1 MSVQTTAIDAVAAAT
16 HADPYP
22 YYAALAA
29 GPALVFDARLG
40 LWLAAGAAA
49 VEAVLGD
56 PHCRVRPPA
65 EPVPA
70 PIAGL
75 DAGSIF
81 GELVRMNDGA
91 RHQLPKLALRRALAG
106 VDLAALRAS
115 AATIAAAAAAGR
127 DLGRPQQL
135 SEWMFELPVHAVA
148 GLLGFPQ
155 RQWPAL
161 AAWMADF
168 VACLSP
174 LSSAEQIANAN
185 GAAQQLLH
193 SFKELVQSCAPQP
206 GSLLQA
212 VLREAADAGWDRAH
226 AILANLVGLLSQTYE
241 ATAGLIGNSIVALLR
256 QPGLD
261 DAVGAAPERMTER
274 TNALV
279 REVGR
284 FDPPV
289 QNTRRFVARAASL
302 CGVDVEAGQT
312 ILVLLAAA
320 GRDPAANPRPHAF
333 LLERP
338 ARRVFGF
345 GHGAHACPGQA
356 LAETIAAAAV
366 AEWRRRRPA
375 PDSTLDST
383 PQWAWRYRRSLNARI
398 PVFHLIQKIQEPT

>member
-1 MSVQTTAIDAVAAAT
+1 MSIQLTAIDAVAAAT
-16 HADPYP
+16 HANPYP
-22 YYAALAA
+22 YYAELAA

-49 VEAVLGD
+49 VEAVLAD
-56 PHCRVRPPA
+56 PRCRVRPLA

-70 PIAGL
+70 AIAGMG
-75 DAGSIF
+75 AGAIF

-91 RHQLPKLALRRALAG
+91 RHHVPKLALRRALAG

-115 AATIAAAAAAGR
+115 AATIAAASAAGR

-135 SEWMFELPVHAVA
+135 SEWMFELPLHAVA
-148 GLLGFPQ
+148 GLIGFPQ

-193 SFKELVQSCAPQP
+193 SFKELLQSCAPQP

-212 VLREAADAGWDRAH
+212 VLREAAAAGWDQAH

-241 ATAGLIGNSIVALLR
+241 ATAGLVGNSIVALLS

-261 DAVGAAPERMTER
+261 DAVGAAPERID
-274 TNALV
+274 ALV

-289 QNTRRFVARAASL
+289 QNTRRFIAQAGTL

-320 GRDPAANPRPHAF
+320 GRDPAANPRPHEF

-356 LAETIAAAAV
+356 LADTIAAAAV

-375 PDSTLDST
+375 PDSAPDSM
-383 PQWAWRYRRSLNARI
+383 PQFAWRYRRSLNARI
-398 PVFHLIQKIQEPT
+398 PVFHFIQEQA